1 MKLKYFFIIPV
12 FLSVTLSSCISN
24 RHDTQNH
31 TENIEVI
38 NLDTL
43 ENPSP
48 ALVIPNHTYTVEEN
62 NLDISK
68 YCGQFINGVSSEDI
82 LEITKIDDFTINVL
96 LEGYRV
102 GEMYFKNVKIDSN
115 GFGEMYGKLND
126 SKNIIGT
133 INFKDNLIN
142 INIEN
147 ISGYSFDILTQ
158 DELQITKEAIQNNE
172 LNETKSKS
180 GYKMSL
186 YEFVQNDED
195 KIQKITNYINNVILT
210 ESIAYD
216 NSFGT
221 TDIVPHWQV
230 NDYIFQNNTII
241 DTENKILHIKCMY
254 PNEANRCYGYLW
266 VDVPFSVFE

>member
-254 PNEANRCYGYLW
+254 PDEANRCYGYLW

>member
-31 TENIEVI
+31 TENVEVI